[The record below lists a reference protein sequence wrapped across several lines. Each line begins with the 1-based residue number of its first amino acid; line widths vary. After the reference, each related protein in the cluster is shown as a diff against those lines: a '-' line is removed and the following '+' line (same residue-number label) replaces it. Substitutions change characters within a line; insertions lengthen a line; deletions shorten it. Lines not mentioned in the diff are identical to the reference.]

1 MNVRF
6 QLLVLEGAK
15 TKEIRKETRKQSLK
29 ENSFFCITGVN
40 PFSLTYLSF
49 DTPPTSL
56 LPKRGNCKSN
66 MYVQRSTAGDSLM
79 RQLPQTHLQ
88 GSGGGS
94 GYDVQLRDNRK
105 VSLYMVIYVQ

>member
-29 ENSFFCITGVN
+29 ENSFLCITGVN

-49 DTPPTSL
+49 DAPPHKKC
-56 LPKRGNCKSN
+56 LPKRGNCTSN
-66 MYVQRSTAGDSLM
+66 MYVQSSTAGDSLM
-79 RQLPQTHLQ
+79 R
-88 GSGGGS
+88 
-94 GYDVQLRDNRK
+94 
-105 VSLYMVIYVQ
+105 